1 MKRLVGE
8 AFGVYALC
16 VAAEALALRA
26 AGSLSSASVGGAG
39 FWSGVLTLNVFV
51 AAMLAGALHLRRL
64 ASAEGAETAA
74 AEAAAQGATPDSG
87 FWWRAALWLAGGLT
101 LAALAAPNSFYGVAA
116 LIPPEAMAP
125 LAVGVFGLSTICA
138 RTSFWAVSQGLESF
152 RLSEELEA

>member
-64 ASAEGAETAA
+64 ASVEETGAG
-74 AEAAAQGATPDSG
+74 EAAAQGATPDSR

-101 LAALAAPNSFYGVAA
+101 LAALAAPNSFYAVAA